1 MKFIKNYKSSII
13 LLSSIIIGMIV
24 GVIFKE
30 KTECLKPFGDLF
42 LNLLLVII
50 VPLIFLTIVTSIG
63 KMRNPKR
70 IGKILLGTLFIFII
84 TSLISLFIG
93 FGFTKKTNLINNKDT
108 NKIEAILDD
117 YEADI
122 DSDNNVNFL
131 ERTVDA
137 ISVSN
142 FNDLITNDNIIA
154 LILFSILFGLS
165 INLCKEKGKPILNV
179 LESCSEVIQKF
190 IKIIMYYAPIGLG
203 CYFAALVG
211 SFGSTLIFGYTK
223 LFIIYLLA
231 CIFIYFIMYSLY
243 AFIGG
248 GKKGFINYWKN
259 IISPTVCALSTCSS
273 AASMPISIESAKK
286 MGVKEDVPSIL
297 IPLGTNFHKDG
308 SIVGS
313 VFKILFLVQ
322 LFNIHVSNSKILLIA
337 LLATFLV
344 TAVPIGG
351 GTISETLIIT
361 MLGFPL
367 SVLPILTIIATIIDA
382 PATVLN
388 VTGNTV
394 SSLMLNRF
402 MEKKK
407 VRDD

>member
-1 MKFIKNYKSSII
+1 MLKFIKNYKSSII

-24 GVIFKE
+24 GIIFKE

-50 VPLIFLTIVTSIG
+50 VPLIFLTIATSIG

-70 IGKILLGTLFIFII
+70 IGKILFGTLFIFII

-117 YEADI
+117 YETDI

-259 IISPTVCALSTCSS
+259 IISPTVCALST
-273 AASMPISIESAKK
+273 
-286 MGVKEDVPSIL
+286 
-297 IPLGTNFHKDG
+297 
-308 SIVGS
+308 
-313 VFKILFLVQ
+313 
-322 LFNIHVSNSKILLIA
+322 
-337 LLATFLV
+337 
-344 TAVPIGG
+344 
-351 GTISETLIIT
+351 
-361 MLGFPL
+361 
-367 SVLPILTIIATIIDA
+367 
-382 PATVLN
+382 
-388 VTGNTV
+388 
-394 SSLMLNRF
+394 
-402 MEKKK
+402 
-407 VRDD
+407 